1 MRLTRLTDYSFRVLI
16 YLATNAPRQ
25 ATIREIAAAYGISKN
40 HLMKVANLLARY
52 GFVRAVRG
60 RGGGLLLGK
69 APTEI
74 VLGDVVRKLE
84 DDFAVVECMA
94 GPGRCRIEPGCEL
107 KRILSKATDAFL
119 HTLDA
124 ATLADI
130 VRERETIAFLL
141 EGDRGARPVPPSVR
155 RMPAAS

>member
-16 YLATNAPRQ
+16 FLATNEPRQ
-25 ATIREIAAAYGISKN
+25 ATIKEIAGAYGISKN
-40 HLMKVANLLARY
+40 HLMKVANLLARN

-69 APTEI
+69 PPGDI
-74 VLGDVVRKLE
+74 RLGDVVRKLE

-107 KRILSKATDAFL
+107 KPLLGQATDAFL
-119 HTLDA
+119 KVLDG

-130 VRERETIAFLL
+130 IRGREAIAFLL
-141 EGDRGARPVPPSVR
+141 EGDRTARPAPR
-155 RMPAAS
+155 GRGAAAAT